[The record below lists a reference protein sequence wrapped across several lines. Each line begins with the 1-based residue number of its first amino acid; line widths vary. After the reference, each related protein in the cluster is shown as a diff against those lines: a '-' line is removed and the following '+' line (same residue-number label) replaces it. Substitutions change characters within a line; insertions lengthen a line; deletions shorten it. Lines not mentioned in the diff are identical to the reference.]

1 MILFLKPYYEV
12 KPWAGKELNNIYD
25 CPEGTGEAWIVSGYK
40 NKSSII
46 SNGEYKN
53 KSLRWLWYNHPEL
66 FGGFEDKEFP
76 LLLKL
81 ISSSE
86 DLSVQVH
93 PNDDYAIKRHNQLGK
108 FECWYILP
116 ETKAKSCTSGVAV
129 KNAFELKNV
138 IKNGTL
144 KQYLYDKP
152 IKPGDL
158 VVVEPG
164 TVHAIHGDTF
174 DLEVQE
180 SSNLTYRLFDYDRL
194 PRRELHLEDS
204 LNVIEYN
211 NSNTMTLDFKNENTF
226 KNSHFNLYKLL
237 VNGKKAYE
245 NKGFEI
251 FYVLNGEGK
260 INDSLIKK
268 GDAFILTSET
278 EKIVFSGALELI
290 AVIPKPKAK
299 ERLRM
304 KKKALITG
312 IVGQD
317 GYYLTKLLLSKDY
330 EVHGLVQN
338 QSQILNSYLKEYLDN
353 SNFFIHIGDIT
364 DTSNVNKVLD
374 NIRPDE
380 TYHLASQS
388 HVDLSFELPEYTA
401 QVNALGTLRL
411 LDAIKNSEIRTKF
424 FNMSTAQLFS
434 GEVSPQNEETK
445 FEPISPYAVSKLYAH
460 HIVKSYRENYNL
472 FAVNGICYNHESS
485 KRDES
490 FVSKKIVNG
499 VIKTIEND
507 DYILKLGNLNAKRE
521 WGHSEDYVEAMW
533 LQLQQAMPKDYIIST
548 GEAYSVRDFVTK
560 AFNKKGIS
568 IKWIGQ
574 GLHEKAIDEKTN
586 RVLVEVSQEF
596 LRPSDAKVLVGDS
609 SKFRK
614 DTGWN
619 PKYDINKLLDSMF
632 EGE

>member
-1 MILFLKPYYEV
+1 
-12 KPWAGKELNNIYD
+12 
-25 CPEGTGEAWIVSGYK
+25 
-40 NKSSII
+40 
-46 SNGEYKN
+46 
-53 KSLRWLWYNHPEL
+53 
-66 FGGFEDKEFP
+66 
-76 LLLKL
+76 
-81 ISSSE
+81 
-86 DLSVQVH
+86 
-93 PNDDYAIKRHNQLGK
+93 
-108 FECWYILP
+108 
-116 ETKAKSCTSGVAV
+116 
-129 KNAFELKNV
+129 
-138 IKNGTL
+138 
-144 KQYLYDKP
+144 
-152 IKPGDL
+152 
-158 VVVEPG
+158 
-164 TVHAIHGDTF
+164 
-174 DLEVQE
+174 
-180 SSNLTYRLFDYDRL
+180 
-194 PRRELHLEDS
+194 
-204 LNVIEYN
+204 
-211 NSNTMTLDFKNENTF
+211 
-226 KNSHFNLYKLL
+226 
-237 VNGKKAYE
+237 
-245 NKGFEI
+245 
-251 FYVLNGEGK
+251 
-260 INDSLIKK
+260 
-268 GDAFILTSET
+268 
-278 EKIVFSGALELI
+278 
-290 AVIPKPKAK
+290 
-299 ERLRM
+299 M

-574 GLHEKAIDEKTN
+574 GLDEKAIDEKTN